1 MRLGDK
7 MLVQDK
13 NTLDRFVNLLPDL
26 KEDEVF
32 FLSCSARNK
41 YLDEAER
48 LEYKLQRTEMFSREV
63 ARDKEGIYKALQRME
78 VSLQYRKTGNG
89 KDIPE
94 KCIVVYMNINPSSMI
109 KSYLDF
115 QNRINKEMEQIV
127 MSFKNGN
134 QPNYERMLRLPQQLN
149 NSIQVSQSRKYF
161 IDIDVD
167 LYDNKYKSQL
177 VNIIR
182 EFVGDN
188 AFVEKLNFID
198 TKSGI
203 HLLIKKEDIPLKY
216 NLMSLVERIRAF
228 NPVKEAEFNKN
239 NMIPMPGTHQANH
252 TVRFM

>member
-1 MRLGDK
+1 
-7 MLVQDK
+7 MLIQDK
-13 NTLDRFVNLLPDL
+13 DTLDRFVNLLPDL
-26 KEDEVF
+26 KEDEIF

-41 YLDEAER
+41 YLTEEER
-48 LEYKLQRTEMFSREV
+48 IEYKLSRTEMFSRETS
-63 ARDKEGIYKALQRME
+63 RDKEGIYKALQRME

-115 QNRINKEMEQIV
+115 QNKINKEMEQVV

-134 QPNYERMLRLPQQLN
+134 QPNYERLLRLPQQLN

-161 IDIDVD
+161 IDIDID
-167 LYDNKYKSQL
+167 LYDITYKDML
-177 VNIIR
+177 VDIVK
-182 EFVGDN
+182 EFVGNN
-188 AFVEKLNFID
+188 AFGEKLNFIS

-203 HLLIKKEDIPLKY
+203 HLLIKKDDIPFKY

-239 NMIPMPGTHQANH
+239 NMLPTPGTGQANH
-252 TVRFM
+252 VVRFM